1 MDCGIPGFPVLHCLP
16 EFALT
21 HVRWVNDALEAPHLL
36 FPPSP
41 PVLNLSQHQGLFQWV
56 SCLHQ
61 VAKSI
66 GTSASVSVLP
76 MNIQDWF
83 PLGLTGLIS
92 LLSKGLCQESSPAP
106 QYENINSSAPS
117 LLYGPTLTSVHN
129 YGEKTIALT
138 RWTFVGKVMSLLS
151 RFVITFSQG
160 NFPGDASD
168 NAIMNICVQVFV
180 WTYVFISFGVLYP
193 GMELL
198 GGLLGGGSGKEP
210 VWQCRRYKRHG
221 FYSWV
226 RKILEEGMATH
237 SRQVFLPG
245 EFHGQKS
252 LADYSPWGCKE
263 LDMAE
268 RLSG

>member
-1 MDCGIPGFPVLHCLP
+1 M
-16 EFALT
+16 
-21 HVRWVNDALEAPHLL
+21 
-36 FPPSP
+36 
-41 PVLNLSQHQGLFQWV
+41 
-56 SCLHQ
+56 
-61 VAKSI
+61 
-66 GTSASVSVLP
+66 
-76 MNIQDWF
+76 
-83 PLGLTGLIS
+83 IS

-210 VWQCRRYKRHG
+210 V
-221 FYSWV
+221 
-226 RKILEEGMATH
+226 
-237 SRQVFLPG
+237 
-245 EFHGQKS
+245 
-252 LADYSPWGCKE
+252 
-263 LDMAE
+263 
-268 RLSG
+268 